1 MLRFLTILGVLCAT
15 QLATAPAV
23 QADPFQISCRVMDPA
38 TRTNKKQFLEG
49 EQALLWVKIDVG
61 PSEIKQQIN
70 VVTVAKV
77 KVKGFKFQARIL
89 EDTIDVPSYDKRQ
102 QIPGWGNEDRVPDE
116 FSLEEEYVLDL
127 PDPLPEGT
135 LKLKVIATLTGVGEQ
150 RCQKSIEIL

>member
-1 MLRFLTILGVLCAT
+1 M
-15 QLATAPAV
+15 
-23 QADPFQISCRVMDPA
+23 
-38 TRTNKKQFLEG
+38 
-49 EQALLWVKIDVG
+49 
-61 PSEIKQQIN
+61 
-70 VVTVAKV
+70 

-127 PDPLPEGT
+127 PDPLPDGT